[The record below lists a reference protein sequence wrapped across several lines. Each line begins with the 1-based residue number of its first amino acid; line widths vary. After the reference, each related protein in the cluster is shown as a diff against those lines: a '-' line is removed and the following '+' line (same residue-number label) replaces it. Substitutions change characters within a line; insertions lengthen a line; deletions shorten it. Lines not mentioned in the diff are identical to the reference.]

1 LQDNPNAMPVHPTAV
16 TITKPA
22 RLPKNPADHHV
33 YGTASTILLVDDD
46 PLKAYVRRA
55 ILQRRLSEVERAADA
70 SEAFILIE
78 QPRFAVK
85 LGLIIVALHLP
96 GISGPAFV
104 SELTNRLPSVPVLV
118 LGQGGEKASDY
129 SGPHIHFMPR
139 PVSTEEMLT
148 VSRQLLTR
156 GLASVA

>member
-1 LQDNPNAMPVHPTAV
+1 MTFS
-16 TITKPA
+16 KPA
-22 RLPKNPADHHV
+22 RLPIPADLPA
-33 YGTASTILLVDDD
+33 YGTTNTILLVDDD

-70 SEAFILIE
+70 AEAFILVE
-78 QPRFAVK
+78 QPRFAEK

-96 GISGPAFV
+96 GIGSPAFV
-104 SELTNRLPSVPVLV
+104 SELTNRLPLVPVLV
-118 LGQGGEKASDY
+118 LGQGSEKASDY
-129 SGPHIHFMPR
+129 FGSHVHFMPR

-156 GLASVA
+156 HLASVA